1 MKKRHIFGILL
12 ALGIGIGMISCNK
25 SEEGLAVLDPAD
37 YKHYITRFNENHT
50 EVYPQYIPNDSSWA
64 FLKDNIPLLDC
75 PDEDIERTYYFRWW
89 TFRKHIK
96 ETPVGFVITEF
107 LPDVGWSG
115 KYNTINCP
123 AGHHIYEGRW
133 LRDPNYISDYINFWL
148 KHSGEGIRSYSFWVA
163 DAVLAFNKVYRNDS
177 AMAAQLP
184 YLVEN
189 YEQWEKIRRDS
200 GNTLFWQFDNRDGM
214 EFTASGRILND
225 GVKNG
230 WVAATRPTIN
240 SYMYGDALAISRIAE
255 LSGNTELQKSFEKE
269 ATILKQTVQNRLWND
284 SLQFFTVLPRDYT
297 EDDDPLNVREE
308 IGYVPWYFNLPDD
321 NSEYPMAWEQLQD
334 TLGFKAPY
342 GPTTCEQRHP
352 YFEITYEGHAC
363 QWNGPSWPFATSQT
377 LTAMANLLNNYSQD
391 VVNRDDY
398 LRLLNRYARS
408 HTRPTE
414 DGKEIAWID
423 ENLNPYTG
431 EWLARAIIDQDED
444 YQYEERGKA
453 YNHSSFCD
461 LVISGLVGVRP
472 MLRDSV
478 RINPLVPQE
487 QWDWFCLDRIPYHG
501 GELTVLWD
509 KTGDRYNRGKGFRV
523 FYNGKMI
530 HSSNKIEKFV
540 AKL

>member
-1 MKKRHIFGILL
+1 MKNQPFIKIFFLAFVIVFLL
-12 ALGIGIGMISCNK
+12 LGC
-25 SEEGLAVLDPAD
+25 SEKNRDVLNPGD

-50 EVYPQYIPNDSSWA
+50 EVYPQYIPNDSAWG
-64 FLKDNIPLLDC
+64 FLKNNIPLLDC
-75 PDEDIERTYYFRWW
+75 PDKEIEQTYYFRWW

-133 LRDPNYISDYINFWL
+133 LRDPVFISDYINFWL
-148 KHSGEGIRSYSFWVA
+148 KHSGDGIRSYSFWVA
-163 DAVLAFNKVYRNDS
+163 DAVLAFNKVYREDS
-177 AMAAQLP
+177 AMTAHLP
-184 YLVEN
+184 YLVDN
-189 YEQWEKIRRDS
+189 YRKWEEIRRDS

-214 EFTASGRILND
+214 EFTASGRIIK
-225 GVKNG
+225 GEKNG

-240 SYMYGDALAISRIAE
+240 SYMYGDARAIARIAE
-255 LSGNTELQKSFEKE
+255 LSGKEELKNTYDEKASRLKSF
-269 ATILKQTVQNRLWND
+269 VQKRLWND
-284 SLQFFTVLPRDYT
+284 SLNFFTVMPRDYNKT
-297 EDDDPLNVREE
+297 TKPLDVREQ
-308 IGYVPWYFNLPDD
+308 IGYVPWYFKLPDD
-321 NSEYPMAWEQLQD
+321 NATYPMAWKQLQD

-352 YFEITYEGHAC
+352 YFEVTYEGHAC

-377 LTAMANLLNNYSQD
+377 LTAMANLLNGYSQK
-391 VVNRDDY
+391 VVSKEDY
-398 LRLLNRYARS
+398 LRLMHRYAHCHKR
-408 HTRPTE
+408 TKN

-431 EWLARAIIDQDED
+431 EWLARAIIDQNED

-461 LVISGLVGVRP
+461 LVISGLIGVRP
-472 MLRDSV
+472 HLGDKV
-478 RINPLVPQE
+478 IINPLIPE
-487 QWDWFCLDRIPYHG
+487 RKWDWFCLDRVPYHG

-509 KTGDRYNRGKGFRV
+509 TTGERYHQGKGFKV
-523 FYNGKMI
+523 IYNGRTI
-530 HSSNKIEKFV
+530 HSSDKIEKFTV
-540 AKL
+540 EL